1 MRIFLLASVATML
14 FTVAAVAQG
23 TDTVAVASQPQSAK
37 AAREAAKAERKAA
50 REELRRALRENRLTP
65 QQHKRGPVEIA
76 ENPDD
81 GFVMPE
87 GASYLSEKERKMYYL
102 RNVNIHGVKYLN
114 HDILRSASGL
124 IPGDSVFLPGT
135 FIQNAANRLWMQRY
149 FEDIQIGATIE
160 GDSVDL
166 EVMLK
171 ERPRVINWAITGVAK
186 SKAADLLTELKLK
199 RGHELSDY
207 VIDKN
212 TKLIKRH
219 FGEKGFRNC
228 DVEVKIEQDTVIK
241 QGVNVTFDVKK
252 NSRVRIGKITFS
264 GNNSFEEKRLRRT
277 FKKTH
282 KTSILFWRN
291 TKFKE
296 SDFDADKELL
306 IDFYNSKGYR
316 NANII
321 SDSVYQINEK
331 RLGIHIALEEG
342 NKYYIRNVTWMGNS
356 RFETDYLRQ
365 ILSVKRGDTYDKK
378 SIHKRL
384 GLGKEANPDDM
395 SILTLYQNDG
405 YLTSQIEPDEVIVG
419 ADSLDLEIKV
429 FEGKQFTIN
438 NVGITGNNRVDD
450 EVIRRELYTR
460 PGELYNR
467 SLLMQSIRTL
477 AAMQHFNEEA
487 IMPDIKLVQGA
498 NDLVDINW
506 PLEEKASDQFN
517 VAAGWGSG
525 TFVGSV
531 GITLNNLS
539 IRNFFKK
546 GAWKPYPMGQNQR
559 LSISGQTNGTYY
571 KALALSFQDPWLG
584 GRKPNSFTISGH
596 LSEQNNAYYIWQSAT
611 SYFRSYGISVGL
623 GKRLSWPDPYF
634 TFYGELAYQRY
645 GLKNYNSFVMSNGNA
660 NMLSLRLVL
669 ARNSTDQPI
678 YPRRGSDISMSLQ
691 ITPPFS
697 AMDGKNY
704 ADKNMTDQE
713 RYRWSE
719 FHKWQFKAQ
728 WFQAL
733 SPDSKLVLMA
743 KAEMGYLGHYNK
755 DKISPFERFQV
766 GGDGMS
772 GYTMYGVDII
782 ALRGYEDGDLDPV
795 GSNYSIGYN
804 KYTVELRYP
813 VILKPSSQ
821 IYVLG
826 FLEAGNGFT
835 SWKEFA
841 PWKVK
846 RSAGVGVRL
855 YLPIVGM
862 LGIDWGWGFD
872 PPAGGT
878 KRSGSQFHFV
888 IGQNF

>member
-1 MRIFLLASVATML
+1 MFRMRFLAKILCILTASLAALSVS
-14 FTVAAVAQG
+14 AQ
-23 TDTVAVASQPQSAK
+23 SQPTIPADTTAVK
-37 AAREAAKAERKAA
+37 
-50 REELRRALRENRLTP
+50 EE
-65 QQHKRGPVEIA
+65 
-76 ENPDD
+76 
-81 GFVMPE
+81 FVMPKD
-87 GASYLSEKERKMYYL
+87 APYLSEAEDRAYHI
-102 RNVNIHGVKYLN
+102 RRVNIHGVQHIN
-114 HDILRSASGL
+114 HDIIRSSSGL
-124 IPGDSVFLPGT
+124 VPGDSIYLSGS
-135 FIQNAANRLWMQRY
+135 FIQNAMMRLWSQRY

-166 EVMLK
+166 EVMLR
-171 ERPRVINWAITGVAK
+171 ERPRVMNWAVTGVSKGK
-186 SKAADLLTELKLK
+186 SKDLIDEVLKLK
-199 RGHELSDY
+199 RGHELSDHI
-207 VIDKN
+207 VDRN
-212 TKLIKRH
+212 VKLIKEH
-219 FGEKGFRNC
+219 FGEKGFLDC
-228 DVEVKIEQDTVIK
+228 DIDVKIEPDTVIK
-241 QGVNVTFDVKK
+241 QAVNVTFDVKK
-252 NSRVRIGKITFS
+252 NKRVRIGEIIFN
-264 GNNSFEEKRLRRT
+264 GNENFDDKRLART

-282 KTSILFWRN
+282 KVSVLFWQK
-291 TKFKE
+291 TKFNEKE
-296 SDFDADKELL
+296 YEEDKELML
-306 IDFYNSKGYR
+306 DFYNSKGYR
-316 NANII
+316 NANIL
-321 SDSVYQINEK
+321 SDSIYRMVGTKKPRIGIRIN
-331 RLGIHIALEEG
+331 IAEG
-342 NKYYIRNVTWMGNS
+342 NKYYIRNVSWIGNS
-356 RFETDYLRQ
+356 KYDTEMLEKM
-365 ILSVKRGDTYDKK
+365 LSVKKGDVYDKK

-384 GLGKEANPDDM
+384 GIGKEQNPDDM
-395 SILTLYQNDG
+395 SVASLYQNEG
-405 YLTSQIEPDEVIVG
+405 YLMSQIEPSEVIIG
-419 ADSLDLEIKV
+419 ADSLDLEIKI
-429 FEGKQFTIN
+429 FEGNQFTIN
-438 NVGITGNNRVDD
+438 NVGITGNNRVND
-450 EVIRRELYTR
+450 EVIRREIYTR

-467 SLLMQSIRTL
+467 SLIMQSIRTL
-477 AAMQHFNEEA
+477 AGMQHFNEEA
-487 IMPDIKLVQGA
+487 LVPDIKPVS
-498 NDLVDINW
+498 NDLVDVNW

-611 SYFRSYGISVGL
+611 SYFRSYGLSVGF
-623 GKRLSWPDPYF
+623 GKRLTWPDPYF

-645 GLKNYNSFVMSNGNA
+645 GLKNYQSFVMTNGNA
-660 NMLSLRLVL
+660 NMLSLRLIL

-697 AMDGKNY
+697 AMDRKDYSNP
-704 ADKNMTDQE
+704 NMSEQE
-713 RYRWSE
+713 RYKWSE

-733 SPDSKLVLMA
+733 TPNNNLVLMA

-755 DKISPFERFQV
+755 HKISPFERFQV

-782 ALRGYEDGDLDPV
+782 SLRGYEDGSLDPA
-795 GSNYSIGYN
+795 GSNYSVAYN

-813 VILKPSSQ
+813 IILKPSSQ

-835 SWKEFA
+835 SWKDFA

-872 PPAGGT
+872 PPAGST
-878 KRSGSQFHFV
+878 KPSGSQFHFV
-888 IGQNF
+888 IGQSF

>member
-1 MRIFLLASVATML
+1 MASDLKKGAPKTETIKIEADTTVVADNFVVPANTPFLD
-14 FTVAAVAQG
+14 AAE
-23 TDTVAVASQPQSAK
+23 D
-37 AAREAAKAERKAA
+37 
-50 REELRRALRENRLTP
+50 
-65 QQHKRGPVEIA
+65 
-76 ENPDD
+76 
-81 GFVMPE
+81 
-87 GASYLSEKERKMYYL
+87 KMYHI
-102 RNVNIHGVKYLN
+102 RKVNIHNVKHIN
-114 HDILRSASGL
+114 HDIIRSSSGL
-124 IPGDSVFLPGT
+124 IPGDSIYLSGSFV
-135 FIQNAANRLWMQRY
+135 QNAMMRLWSQRY

-166 EVMLK
+166 EVVLK
-171 ERPRVINWAITGVAK
+171 ERPRVMNWAVTGVPKGKAK
-186 SKAADLLTELKLK
+186 DLIEEVLKLK
-199 RGHELSDY
+199 RGYELSDH
-207 VIDKN
+207 VTDRNI
-212 TKLIKRH
+212 KLIKEH
-219 FGEKGFRNC
+219 FGEKGFLDC
-228 DVEVKIEQDTVIK
+228 EVEMKVEPDTVIK
-241 QGVNVTFDVKK
+241 QAVNVTFDVKK
-252 NSRVRIGKITFS
+252 NKRIRIGEILFE
-264 GNNSFEEKRLRRT
+264 GNNNFEDKRLART

-282 KTSILFWRN
+282 KVSPWFWQK
-291 TKFKE
+291 TKFNEKE
-296 SDFDADKELL
+296 YEEDKELML
-306 IDFYNSKGYR
+306 DFYNSKGYR

-321 SDSVYQINEK
+321 SDSVYRMQITKKNK
-331 RLGIHIALEEG
+331 KPRIGILIKIAEG
-342 NKYYIRNVTWMGNS
+342 NKYYIRNINWIGNS
-356 RFETDYLRQ
+356 KYDTDMLQRM
-365 ILSVKRGDTYDKK
+365 LSVNKGDVYDKK

-384 GLGKEANPDDM
+384 GIGKEQNPDDM
-395 SILTLYQNDG
+395 SVSSLYQNEG
-405 YLTSQIEPDEVIVG
+405 YLMSQIEPSEIIIG
-419 ADSLDLEIKV
+419 ADSLDLEIKI
-429 FEGKQFTIN
+429 FEGNQFTIN
-438 NVGITGNNRVDD
+438 NVGITGNNRVND
-450 EVIRRELYTR
+450 EVIRREIYTR

-467 SLLMQSIRTL
+467 ALIMQTIRTL
-477 AAMQHFNEEA
+477 AGMQHFNEENLV
-487 IMPDIKLVQGA
+487 PDIKPVS

-506 PLEEKASDQFN
+506 ALEEKASDQFN

-525 TFVGSV
+525 TFVGSIGV
-531 GITLNNLS
+531 TLNNLS
-539 IRNFFKK
+539 MRNFFKK

-584 GRKPNSFTISGH
+584 GRKPNSFTVSGH
-596 LSEQNNAYYIWQSAT
+596 LSEQNNAYYIWQKAT
-611 SYFRSYGISVGL
+611 SYFRSYGVSVGL

-634 TFYGELAYQRY
+634 SFYGELAYQRY
-645 GLKNYNSFVMSNGNA
+645 GLKNYQAFVMTDGNA

-704 ADKNMTDQE
+704 ADPNMSDQE
-713 RYRWSE
+713 RHRWSE

-733 SPDSKLVLMA
+733 TPDNKLVLMA

-755 DKISPFERFQV
+755 NKISPFERFQV

-782 ALRGYEDGDLDPV
+782 ALRGYEDGSLDPIN
-795 GSNYSIGYN
+795 SNYSIGYN
-804 KYTVELRYP
+804 KYTMEIRYP

-826 FLEAGNGFT
+826 FLEAGNGFS
-835 SWKEFA
+835 SWKDFS

-888 IGQNF
+888 IGQSF

>member
-1 MRIFLLASVATML
+1 MLFETADTECCNTQRELFLLQMKFLVRIFTILLATTLTLVAT
-14 FTVAAVAQG
+14 TAIAQTHSGGAATQQEERVPMMKDSVSIEDNFVIPEN
-23 TDTVAVASQPQSAK
+23 TPYFDNSDNK
-37 AAREAAKAERKAA
+37 AYHI
-50 REELRRALRENRLTP
+50 RR
-65 QQHKRGPVEIA
+65 
-76 ENPDD
+76 
-81 GFVMPE
+81 
-87 GASYLSEKERKMYYL
+87 
-102 RNVNIHGVKYLN
+102 VNIHGVKYIN
-114 HDILRSASGL
+114 HDIIRSSSGL
-124 IPGDSVFLPGT
+124 VPGDSIYLSGS
-135 FIQNAANRLWMQRY
+135 FIQNAMMRLWSQRY

-166 EVMLK
+166 EVMLR
-171 ERPRVINWAITGVAK
+171 ERPRVMNWAITGVPKGK
-186 SKAADLLTELKLK
+186 SKDLIDDVLKLK
-199 RGHELSDY
+199 RGNELSEHI
-207 VIDKN
+207 IDKN
-212 TKLIKRH
+212 IKLIKQH
-219 FGEKGFRNC
+219 FGEKGFLDC
-228 DVEVKIEQDTVIK
+228 EVTYNIAPDTTLK
-241 QGVNVTFDVKK
+241 QAVNVTFNVAKK
-252 NSRVRIGKITFS
+252 NRVRVGDITFS
-264 GNNSFEEKRLRRT
+264 GNENFPAKRLART

-282 KTSILFWRN
+282 KVSALFWQN

-296 SDFDADKELL
+296 LEYEEDKELL

-316 NANII
+316 NANIV
-321 SDSVYQINEK
+321 SDSIFRLEVKNPK
-331 RLGIHIALEEG
+331 RPRLGIHIDLDEG
-342 NKYYIRNVTWMGNS
+342 NKYYIRKVTWVGNS
-356 RFETDYLRQ
+356 KFETDMLQR
-365 ILSVKRGDTYDKK
+365 LLGVNSGDVYDKK

-384 GLGKEANPDDM
+384 GVGKEQNPDDM
-395 SILTLYQNDG
+395 SVQSLYQNDG
-405 YLTSQIEPDEVIVG
+405 YLMSQIEPDEIVVG
-419 ADSLDLEIKV
+419 KDSLDLEIKI

-467 SLLMQSIRTL
+467 SLLMQTMRTL
-477 AAMQHFNEEA
+477 AGMQHFNEETL
-487 IMPDIKLVQGA
+487 MPDIKPVS

-539 IRNFFKK
+539 IKNMFKK
-546 GAWKPYPMGQNQR
+546 NAWKPYPMGQNQR

-571 KALALSFQDPWLG
+571 KALALSFSDPWLG
-584 GRKPNSFTISGH
+584 GRKPNSFTVSGH
-596 LSEQNNAYYIWQSAT
+596 LSEQNDAYWIGGKAT
-611 SYFRSYGISVGL
+611 SYFRSYGLSVGL

-645 GLKNYNSFVMSNGNA
+645 GLKNYRSFVMENGNA

-678 YPRRGSDISMSLQ
+678 YPRRGSDISVSLQ

-697 AMDGKNY
+697 AMDGKDY
-704 ADKNMTDQE
+704 ANQSLSDQD
-713 RYRWSE
+713 RYRWIE
-719 FHKWQFKAQ
+719 FHKWNFKAQ

-733 SPDSKLVLMA
+733 TPNNNLVLML

-755 DKISPFERFQV
+755 NKISPFERFQV

-782 ALRGYEDGDLDPV
+782 ALRGYKDGDLDPV
-795 GSNYSIGYN
+795 GSNYSIAYN
-804 KYTVELRYP
+804 KYTMELRYP
-813 VILKPSSQ
+813 IILKPSSQ

-826 FLEAGNGFT
+826 FLEAGNGFS
-835 SWKEFA
+835 SWKDFS

-862 LGIDWGWGFD
+862 LGVDWGWGFD

-888 IGQNF
+888 IGQSF